1 MKPKEPR
8 HDIQKM
14 LTIPVTVVQKI
25 TCNLIWMSFVPVF
38 FADSSMANY
47 STDSSSPWL
56 IQRDNHI
63 KNFGE
68 SIYD

>member
-25 TCNLIWMSFVPVF
+25 TCNLIWMSFVFVF
-38 FADSSMANY
+38 FTDSSMANY
-47 STDSSSPWL
+47 STDSSSQWL

-63 KNFGE
+63 KKFWRE
-68 SIYD
+68 HI